1 MDRTGNVAG
10 AQEAGVDGAIALGIY
25 DAMQEMVQ
33 MRGTRIP
40 SRLDPLIQRAL
51 HVSAPADPQA
61 RARLERMSVQ
71 LDYLRAAQRA
81 RMTDEVRRGTANLA
95 RLTSQWLGQPQV
107 C

>member
-1 MDRTGNVAG
+1 MNDTGFTAG
-10 AQEAGVDGAIALGIY
+10 QSEGGVSGAIALGIY
-25 DAMQEMVQ
+25 DAMQEM
-33 MRGTRIP
+33 MNTRGTRIP

-51 HVSAPADPQA
+51 HVGAPSDPKA

-81 RMTDEVRRGTANLA
+81 RMADEVRSCTASLA
-95 RLTSQWLGQPQV
+95 RLTSQWLDQTQV

>member
-1 MDRTGNVAG
+1 MDMIGHSAG
-10 AQEAGVDGAIALGIY
+10 MSEDGVSGVIALGIY
-25 DAMQEMVQ
+25 DAMQEMVNT
-33 MRGTRIP
+33 RGTRIP

-51 HVSAPADPQA
+51 HVSSGANPKA

-81 RMTDEVRRGTANLA
+81 RMADEMRTCTANLA
-95 RLTSQWLGQPQV
+95 KLTTQWLDQTQV